1 MTMPMEKEI
10 TLKPMTPEMY
20 HAFFREYENDMDL
33 YLDKSE
39 FVAYRYDKAK
49 VDAYIQR
56 QIDRQR
62 LPFAILHGQEMV
74 GELKIY
80 DIVAGKSAT
89 LGITMKNQSCKD
101 RGFGTQAER
110 LAIRFVF
117 EVLDIPVLFAD
128 SVLTNTRSQHVLEK
142 VGFQLLR
149 QDETRKYYQILRNP

>member
-1 MTMPMEKEI
+1 MKKEI

-20 HAFFREYENDMDL
+20 HAFFREYENDTDL

-39 FVAYRYDKAK
+39 FAPYVYDKAK

-56 QIDRQR
+56 QIDLKR
-62 LPFAILHGQEMV
+62 LPFAIMHGEEMV

-80 DIVAGKSAT
+80 NIVDGEFAS
-89 LGITMKNQSCKD
+89 LGITMKNGHYKD

-110 LAIRFVF
+110 LAIEYVF
-117 EVLDIPVLFAD
+117 RVLDIPVLYAD

-142 VGFQLLR
+142 VGFRFLYA
-149 QDETRKYYQILRNP
+149 DEQRKHYEVRREHYGI